1 MFRPAWIRKHGQ
13 AFAALA
19 LLAMIV
25 RAIVPAGYMLAPAR
39 QGELLAITLC
49 SGHGPVEALIDLNT
63 GALVEHQKKAPE
75 KSAASDAPC
84 VFAAVPALAAPEAP
98 FTLAVSFIATRAA
111 PSSLADIAPGRG
123 LAAPPPWATGP
134 PATA

>member
-1 MFRPAWIRKHGQ
+1 MLTWMNRMARRLGAI
-13 AFAALA
+13 A
-19 LLAMIV
+19 LLALVV

-98 FTLAVSFIATRAA
+98 FTLAVRFIAISAA
-111 PSSLADIAPGRG
+111 PSRLAEVAPGRG

>member
-25 RAIVPAGYMLAPAR
+25 RAILPAGYMLAPAR

-98 FTLAVSFIATRAA
+98 FTLAVRFIAISAA
-111 PSSLADIAPGRG
+111 PSRLAEVAPGRG